1 MTSTDTDN
9 AQKAPAKDRWDL
21 PDVSGLVVGVL
32 GGTGPQGKGLAY
44 RLARAGQKVIIGSR
58 AADRAEAA
66 AGELGHG
73 VEGADNADTARRSDI
88 VIVAVPWDG
97 HGKTLESLR
106 EELAG
111 KLVVD
116 CVNPLGFDKK
126 GAYALKPEEGSA
138 AEQAA
143 ALLPDSR
150 VTAAFH
156 HLSAVLLQNP
166 EIDEIDTDVMVL
178 GEVRAD
184 VEIVQALA
192 GRIPGMRGVFA
203 GRLRNAHQVESLV
216 ANLISVNRRYKAH
229 AGLRVTDVSPIP
241 PMITK
246 ITGQHDAEQ
255 GVRVLQRV
263 QREIALRAHRDVAAV
278 QGGARVRV
286 LVQTERDD
294 PAGRRRAGTRP
305 RRGCAANPVQ
315 VAQPVTA
322 VTASDPDEDGADPP
336 VAVAGGGG
344 GHRWR
349 LLDSR
354 ARGGDCADRT
364 GRTGRYV
371 PESPTGSGPPVPF
384 GHARRTHAA
393 DHPPSTSVPATPRKP
408 RDRLRLHRRQWTP
421 CAIASSAP
429 PRHFAP
435 TVRPSRSAGRGCVRC

>member
-1 MTSTDTDN
+1 MTSTDS
-9 AQKAPAKDRWDL
+9 AQQPTGAPAKAPAKDPWDL

-44 RLARAGQKVIIGSR
+44 RLAKAGQKVIIGSR
-58 AADRAEAA
+58 AADRAESAA
-66 AGELGHG
+66 EELGHG
-73 VEGADNADTARRSDI
+73 VEGADNAECARRSDI
-88 VIVAVPWDG
+88 VIVAVPWEG

-156 HLSAVLLQNP
+156 HLSAVLLQDP

-229 AGLRVTDVSPIP
+229 AGLRVTDV
-241 PMITK
+241 
-246 ITGQHDAEQ
+246 
-255 GVRVLQRV
+255 
-263 QREIALRAHRDVAAV
+263 
-278 QGGARVRV
+278 
-286 LVQTERDD
+286 
-294 PAGRRRAGTRP
+294 
-305 RRGCAANPVQ
+305 
-315 VAQPVTA
+315 
-322 VTASDPDEDGADPP
+322 
-336 VAVAGGGG
+336 
-344 GHRWR
+344 
-349 LLDSR
+349 
-354 ARGGDCADRT
+354 
-364 GRTGRYV
+364 
-371 PESPTGSGPPVPF
+371 
-384 GHARRTHAA
+384 
-393 DHPPSTSVPATPRKP
+393 
-408 RDRLRLHRRQWTP
+408 
-421 CAIASSAP
+421 
-429 PRHFAP
+429 
-435 TVRPSRSAGRGCVRC
+435 